1 VERLIVETKV
11 LKQLV
16 RDVIQPERDL
26 GHSDKKGHKKVEE
39 TTESVME
46 VKGKVDGEKGTGD
59 ITESGSKEKPS
70 ASGDAATQFRG
81 VAEQACEDCQ

>member
-1 VERLIVETKV
+1 VGRLILETKV

-39 TTESVME
+39 TMA
-46 VKGKVDGEKGTGD
+46 VKGKVGGENGTGD
-59 ITESGSKEKPS
+59 ITESGSEEKPS
-70 ASGDAATQFRG
+70 ASGEAASQFRG